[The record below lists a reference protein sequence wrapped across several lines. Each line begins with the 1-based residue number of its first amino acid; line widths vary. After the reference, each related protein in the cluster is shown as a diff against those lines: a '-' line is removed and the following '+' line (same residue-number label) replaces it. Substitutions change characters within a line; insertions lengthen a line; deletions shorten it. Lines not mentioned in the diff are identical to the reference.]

1 MATEHQVLEFITNLA
16 DSGQG
21 TDADGAYGLK

>member
-1 MATEHQVLEFITNLA
+1 MATEQEALTYITNLA

-21 TDADGAYGLK
+21 TDADGVYGLK